1 MLSKNE
7 EDYLKGLYQLIS
19 VQSENKVGT
28 NQLAQQLEVTP
39 ASVNNMLKKL
49 KTKLLVDYKPYGKIE
64 LTDDGKTIA
73 VDLVRKHRLWES
85 FLYEKLDFS
94 WDEVHEVAEQ
104 LEHIKSDKLIEKLD
118 LFLGSP
124 KFDPHGD
131 PIPDKEGNIS
141 KIGKKTLAEIPS
153 DTSCRLVSVKDNSA
167 AFLQYV
173 SQIGLQLKSQI
184 KVIDRQDFDNSLVIE
199 IDGKKVSVS
208 EKFCLNVFVI

>member
-7 EDYLKGLYQLIS
+7 EDYLKGLYQLIAMGS
-19 VQSENKVGT
+19 SDKIGT

-39 ASVNNMLKKL
+39 AKL
-49 KTKLLVDYKPYGKIE
+49 SEEGRS
-64 LTDDGKTIA
+64 IA

-118 LFLGSP
+118 HFLGYP
-124 KFDPHGD
+124 RIDPHGD
-131 PIPDKEGNIS
+131 PIPDADGNIS
-141 KIGKKTLAEIPS
+141 QVGKKTLSELP
-153 DTSCRLVSVKDNSA
+153 TGTTCRLVSVKDNSA

-173 SQIGLQLKSQI
+173 SQMGLKLKSTI
-184 KVIDRQDFDNSLVIE
+184 RILEKREFDNSLVLE
-199 IDGKKVSVS
+199 VDGKTISVS
-208 EKFCLNVFVI
+208 EKFSLNVFVV